1 MVYRYGSRPGFKG
14 KPGGRPGGGR
24 GRFTPRRKVCSFC
37 VDKVK
42 DIDYKNSAKL
52 SRYISDRGKI
62 EPRRRTGTCA
72 RHQRALA
79 MAIKR
84 ARLIALLPFVAE
96 HIRSAGH
103 VASLTP
109 SAVKPK
115 ILYAKAT
122 SANGE
127 ATVAEKQTKEP
138 VEVMVKATTEAI
150 EVAEVVTEEKAKE
163 SKVELSQE
171 IAEVA
176 EEKTSEASNGDE
188 PTAAS

>member
-1 MVYRYGSRPGFKG
+1 
-14 KPGGRPGGGR
+14 
-24 GRFTPRRKVCSFC
+24 
-37 VDKVK
+37 
-42 DIDYKNSAKL
+42 
-52 SRYISDRGKI
+52 
-62 EPRRRTGTCA
+62 
-72 RHQRALA
+72 

-115 ILYAKAT
+115 IVDTKEA

-127 ATVAEKQTKEP
+127 VVIAEKQTKKP
-138 VEVMVKATTEAI
+138 VEAMAKVATETI
-150 EVAEVVTEEKAKE
+150 EVADVVTNKKAKE
-163 SKVELSQE
+163 SKVELNQKK
-171 IAEVA
+171 AVVA

-188 PTAAS
+188 PPVTS